1 MMSSPDTAPR
11 GGRGTSSVF
20 GAWASTLRPA
30 IGVLGCFLPDVWL
43 VFFVLLIWLF
53 MAILFPS
60 FAGSNVMLLFTVGS
74 LACLVGSNVG
84 RLAAWSGGILV
95 PRYTGTL
102 FVLCVA
108 GVVLPTL
115 LAGLA
120 CRYLGNAVPAVAPA
134 MLLGAVVTRLGIR
147 RPDPWAFVGVLVLI
161 WSCGMVWGVGS
172 LVDLALATSV
182 LSHAWI
188 QLPALIGTGLIVP
201 VVYRTL
207 RTSARTTTVVGL
219 AVQSPI
225 GFSNSLRE
233 DLRDGV
239 FFTLPMLGFLFLAWY
254 FSPAIAEGM
263 FLLCW
268 LVWLVTMVFTWW
280 QHVAHVQLS
289 RSWIFGIA
297 LDRNDLGRRAAAGV
311 VWMLLPALVLGAGW
325 CGIQA
330 LMTASWEALFLKEV
344 LLSQIAVLLVAT
356 SLFHLTRRLPPSSF
370 GRAGIFAVHVGLAY
384 GLCGY
389 FARNDH
395 ATSYVALVLAL
406 IGSVL
411 LTVFVGG
418 RALARAE
425 VLSEVSSP
433 EGWRA
438 RAHKKG
444 RGLR

>member
-1 MMSSPDTAPR
+1 M
-11 GGRGTSSVF
+11 
-20 GAWASTLRPA
+20 
-30 IGVLGCFLPDVWL
+30 GCFLPDVWL

-74 LACLVGSNVG
+74 LACLVGSRVG

-147 RPDPWAFVGVLVLI
+147 LRDPGAFVGVFVLI
-161 WSCGMVWGVGS
+161 WGCGVLLEAGFQP
-172 LVDLALATSV
+172 LVDLAHPTSV

-188 QLPALIGTGLIVP
+188 QLPALVGTGLIVP

-207 RTSARTTTVVGL
+207 RTSARTATVIGL
-219 AVQSPI
+219 AVRSPI
-225 GFSNSLRE
+225 GFLNSLRE
-233 DLRDGV
+233 DLRVGV
-239 FFTLPMLGFLFLAWY
+239 IFAVPMLGFLSLVWY
-254 FSPAIAEGM
+254 FSPDIAEGM
-263 FLLCW
+263 FLLFW
-268 LVWLVTMVFTWW
+268 LVWLGTVVFTWW
-280 QHVAHVQLS
+280 QYVVHVQLS
-289 RSWIFGIA
+289 RNWIFGIA
-297 LDRNDLGRRAAAGV
+297 LDRNDLGRRAAAGI
-311 VWMLLPALVLGAGW
+311 VWMSLPALVLGAGW
-325 CGIQA
+325 SGIHA
-330 LMTASWEALFLKEV
+330 LMTASWEAFFLKEI

-356 SLFHLTRRLPPSSF
+356 SLCQLTRRLPPSFF
-370 GRAGIFAVHVGLAY
+370 GQSCVFAVFLGLAVGSCTY
-384 GLCGY
+384 L
-389 FARNDH
+389 AQDNH
-395 ATSYVALVLAL
+395 VTSYVALILAL
-406 IGSVL
+406 IGAVL
-411 LTVFVGG
+411 LTVFAGG

-425 VLSEVSSP
+425 ILSDVYSP
-433 EGWRA
+433 PGWRS
-438 RAHKKG
+438 RINKMG

>member
-60 FAGSNVMLLFTVGS
+60 FAGSNAMLLFTVGS
-74 LACLVGSNVG
+74 LACLVGSRVG

-147 RPDPWAFVGVLVLI
+147 RPDPWAFVGVFVLI

-219 AVQSPI
+219 AVRSPI

-233 DLRDGV
+233 DLRDGALIAV
-239 FFTLPMLGFLFLAWY
+239 PMLGFLSLGWY
-254 FSPAIAEGM
+254 FSPDIAENL
-263 FLLCW
+263 FVFFW
-268 LVWLVTMVFTWW
+268 LVPLGTVIFTWW
-280 QHVAHVQLS
+280 QSVAHVQLS

-311 VWMLLPALVLGAGW
+311 VWMSLPALVLGAGW
-325 CGIQA
+325 SGIHA
-330 LMTASWEALFLKEV
+330 LTTASGEAIFLKEI

-356 SLFHLTRRLPPSSF
+356 SLCQLTRRLPPSFF
-370 GRAGIFAVHVGLAY
+370 GHSCIFAVFLGLGG
-384 GLCGY
+384 GLCWY
-389 FARNDH
+389 FTYHDH
-395 ATSYVALVLAL
+395 ATSYAMLILAL
-406 IGSVL
+406 IGAAL

-418 RALARAE
+418 WALARAE
-425 VLSEVSSP
+425 ILSEGYSP
-433 EGWRA
+433 PGWRS
-438 RAHKKG
+438 RANKTG